1 MLRNSEGE
9 VLMMLVQT
17 STEPLAAAG
26 WVAPEPFVTKA
37 RDGVTD
43 IHGLLYKPST
53 FDASSSYPVLNYL
66 YPGPQ
71 TGSIG
76 SRAFS
81 AARRDK
87 QAVAELG
94 FVVVELDAMG
104 TPGRS
109 KSFHDAYYC
118 LLYTSPSPR
127 DRG

>member
-1 MLRNSEGE
+1 
-9 VLMMLVQT
+9 
-17 STEPLAAAG
+17 
-26 WVAPEPFVTKA
+26 VTKA
-37 RDGVTD
+37 RDGLTA
-43 IHGLLYKPST
+43 IHGLLYKPSN
-53 FDASSSYPVLNYL
+53 FDESLSYPVLNYL

-71 TGSIG
+71 TGSVG

-109 KSFHDAYYC
+109 KSFHDAYYADMGDNG
-118 LLYTSPSPR
+118 LPDQIAGIRELAA
-127 DRG
+127 